1 MNENTR
7 NLAVSGLAT
16 ALNIVLMFL
25 SSYIQI
31 NTLAF
36 LFLGSVLSAIV
47 LLETNKRYAVICFVA
62 TSILCVLLIPDKQ
75 MVFYYILFF
84 GWYPLLKL
92 LAESRRNRIVEWI
105 IKLAAFHIILVI
117 GGALFYWLF
126 HINLLETGFTVWL
139 IWPASVVI
147 FVLLDIL
154 LSFGIY
160 FYIRKRK
167 K

>member
-1 MNENTR
+1 MNEKTR
-7 NLAVSGLAT
+7 NLAVSGLAV
-16 ALNIVLMFL
+16 ALNIVLMVL

-36 LFLGSVLSAIV
+36 LFLTSVLSAIV
-47 LLETNKRYAVICFVA
+47 LLEANKRYAVICFVA
-62 TSILCVLLIPDKQ
+62 TSILSAVLVPDKQ
-75 MVFYYILFF
+75 MIFYYILFF

-92 LAESRRNRIVEWI
+92 LAESRKSRVVEWI
-105 IKLAAFHIILVI
+105 IKLVIFHSILAI
-117 GGALFYWLF
+117 GGMLFYWLF
-126 HINLLETGFTVWL
+126 HINLLASGFSIWL
-139 IWPASVVI
+139 IWPASVTI

-160 FYIRKRK
+160 FYLRKRK